1 MLQTGFLTILAVVML
16 HHINCAPVMNM
27 ESTTGVPISST
38 CEIGVPNLK
47 ATLEDSSCILDTL
60 SETASSLRIQY
71 SDMSR
76 PVRSQHNNSYF
87 CYGLHISM
95 HEMTILTFDQTLP
108 LSQHTGRGDFVYL

>member
-38 CEIGVPNLK
+38 QRCEIGVPNLK

-76 PVRSQHNNSYF
+76 PVRSQHNNSHSVFNVTAY
-87 CYGLHISM
+87 
-95 HEMTILTFDQTLP
+95 T
-108 LSQHTGRGDFVYL
+108 